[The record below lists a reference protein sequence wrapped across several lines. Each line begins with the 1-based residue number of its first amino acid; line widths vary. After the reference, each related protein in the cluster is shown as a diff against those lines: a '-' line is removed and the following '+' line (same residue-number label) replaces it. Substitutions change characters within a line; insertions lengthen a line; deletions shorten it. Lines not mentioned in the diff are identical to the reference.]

1 VITEEPTSSSKSKR
15 AKNKLDFS
23 QATEG
28 KTSASDKNVLNL
40 PYTDSEEEVELIEEE
55 VLKTTKARRL

>member
-1 VITEEPTSSSKSKR
+1 MIIEEPTSSSKSKR
-15 AKNKLDFS
+15 EKKKLDFI

-40 PYTDSEEEVELIEEE
+40 PYTDSEEEI
-55 VLKTTKARRL
+55 